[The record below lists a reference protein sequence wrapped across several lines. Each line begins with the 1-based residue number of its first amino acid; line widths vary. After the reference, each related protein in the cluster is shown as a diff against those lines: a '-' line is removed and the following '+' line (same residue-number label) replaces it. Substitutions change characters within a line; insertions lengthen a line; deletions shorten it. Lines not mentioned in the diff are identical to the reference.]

1 MKTILKPIIKK
12 PAIFLGRLAGYK
24 DLTKMHDE
32 WIRLA
37 WDSET
42 PTGIRAFRGSYK
54 TSSVIIIGS
63 IRYLL
68 LNPDKR
74 ILLIRKTQQGDAS
87 PTLGAI
93 SNLIKSPDIW
103 AIFKELYPSI
113 SIIEDTRNRFRLST
127 LPPGVKEA
135 SITAFGIGDSITGT
149 HGDVILTDDIL
160 NIQDRVSSAE
170 RKRTKNAFYELQNI
184 ADNGAKQIYN
194 GTCWHE
200 RDVWQD
206 IEKIATVYDYPASEY
221 WEKLFSPE
229 DLQKKKESMPA
240 TLFAINYELTFMK
253 DESLPFK
260 DIVFSDVSIGA
271 YSWKQHRIYAHVDA
285 AFGGRDTTAF
295 TIICGDIVRGW
306 VWEKHIKDCMQ
317 EIYSITESLSVFQGF
332 IETNAD
338 KGFVLSELNKGAIH
352 WIGYNENMNKGIKIS
367 TMLKKN
373 WGRLKFDRKTCPIYL
388 QQVGEWVDDTT
399 AHDDA
404 PDSLASLLRQLQD
417 HEIQMNE
424 NTKALLFGGGY

>member
-12 PAIFLGRLAGYK
+12 PATFIGRLAGYN
-24 DLTKMHDE
+24 DLTEMHNE

-87 PTLGAI
+87 PTLQAI
-93 SNLIKSPDIW
+93 SNLIKTPSIW
-103 AIFKELYPSI
+103 AIFQELHPGI
-113 SIIEDTRNRFRLST
+113 SIVEDTRNRFRLST
-127 LPPGVKEA
+127 LPAGIKEA
-135 SITAFGIGDSITGT
+135 NITAFGIGDSITGT

-170 RKRTKNAFYELQNI
+170 RTRTKNAFYELQNI

-206 IEKIATVYDYPASEY
+206 IEKIAKIHDYPASEY

-240 TLFAINYELTFMK
+240 TLFAINYE
-253 DESLPFK
+253 
-260 DIVFSDVSIGA
+260 
-271 YSWKQHRIYAHVDA
+271 
-285 AFGGRDTTAF
+285 
-295 TIICGDIVRGW
+295 
-306 VWEKHIKDCMQ
+306 
-317 EIYSITESLSVFQGF
+317 
-332 IETNAD
+332 
-338 KGFVLSELNKGAIH
+338 
-352 WIGYNENMNKGIKIS
+352 
-367 TMLKKN
+367 
-373 WGRLKFDRKTCPIYL
+373 
-388 QQVGEWVDDTT
+388 
-399 AHDDA
+399 
-404 PDSLASLLRQLQD
+404 
-417 HEIQMNE
+417 
-424 NTKALLFGGGY
+424 